1 MRNFA
6 FACATAAVLIGAP
19 TVAAAGQA
27 GHAPVAVDP
36 ITLAQVTIDVGRD
49 RDRKTGVGRHRDRDR
64 HGRWESRKRDRHSR
78 QESRRRKDHD

>member
-19 TVAAAGQA
+19 TIAAAGQA

-36 ITLAQVTIDVGRD
+36 ITLAQVIIG
-49 RDRKTGVGRHRDRDR
+49 TGGDRDR
-64 HGRWESRKRDRHSR
+64 HRRWESRKRDRHSR
-78 QESRRRKDHD
+78 HESRRRKDHD